1 MGIYLQS
8 ESGKVMTFDYNF
20 LPLIKV
26 NGFTVLFL
34 ISLYMYGGKRATLDR
49 DFVPPVMVVA

>member
-1 MGIYLQS
+1 
-8 ESGKVMTFDYNF
+8 MTFDYSF